1 MLAALFL
8 FSSTLD
14 IQNRDLMFSNFSDC
28 AQDQKLNVAMSLL
41 QLLARQ
47 AHPGLHTAMSGVF
60 AWCRSASPVA
70 R

>member
-14 IQNRDLMFSNFSDC
+14 IHNRDLMFSNFSDC
-28 AQDQKLNVAMSLL
+28 AQDQKLTVALSLL

-47 AHPGLHTAMSGVF
+47 AHPGLHHAMCVVF
-60 AWCRSASPVA
+60 AWCRPASPVA